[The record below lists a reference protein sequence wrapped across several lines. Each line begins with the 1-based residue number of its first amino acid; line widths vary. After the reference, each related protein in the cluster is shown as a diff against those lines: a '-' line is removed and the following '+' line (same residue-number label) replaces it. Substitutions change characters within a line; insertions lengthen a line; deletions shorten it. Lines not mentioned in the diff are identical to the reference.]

1 MNEDLAP
8 LLKELH
14 EPAPP
19 VTLKATVMAR
29 IARDVERH
37 AEVQVTAPVR
47 RRADL
52 KAWLYTVAGLA
63 AILFVFA
70 DGWLSSGVLPDVT
83 SARIGMGRTPL
94 TPFGA
99 PMWVLW
105 LGFIVYLAGLFAP
118 LRDTS
123 SK

>member
-8 LLKELH
+8 LLKELN

-19 VTLKATVMAR
+19 TALKANVMAR

-52 KAWLYTVAGLA
+52 KVWLYTLAGLG

-70 DGWLSSGVLPDVT
+70 DGWLTAGVLPDLT

-94 TPFGA
+94 MPFGTPA
-99 PMWVLW
+99 WVLW
-105 LGFIVYLAGLFAP
+105 IGFIVYLAGLFAP